1 MTPVYKKGGCSCP
14 NNYRPITLTSVVGKI
29 LESIIRDHVF
39 DHLISHNL
47 LSPQQHGF
55 VPGKSCVSQLI
66 TAMDRWTQAYD
77 SGYNT
82 DIIYFDFSKAF
93 DTVPHLRL
101 LHKLEVYG
109 IKDKLLMWFKNFLV
123 GRQQCVVLNN
133 IQSSWSIVTSGV
145 PQGSVLGPLLFTI
158 FVNDIPHIVR
168 SDIYLFADDIKLSR
182 TIKNSDDIQILQDDI
197 YKLFEWSVTWNLNFS
212 QSKCCYI
219 QVGPPSRSC
228 HHSYMLNSTVITL
241 TDKQKDLGIW
251 IDPNL
256 SFHSH
261 THITVSRA
269 NRILGLISKCFR
281 YRDSTMMLSLYKTI
295 VRPIVEY
302 GNVIWGPHFALDQ
315 QSIEK
320 IQRRTTKLIS
330 TLHHVPYTDRLA
342 LLRLPSLQYR
352 RWRGDMILMYRI
364 IQELIGIDQSIFSFR
379 SRDTFPTTRGH
390 QYKIFK
396 HPVHYNVRANFFTC
410 RIANVWNDLPSE
422 IIEAPSLNYFKS
434 LLDNYW
440 NNIMYNVN

>member
-1 MTPVYKKGGCSCP
+1 
-14 NNYRPITLTSVVGKI
+14 
-29 LESIIRDHVF
+29 
-39 DHLISHNL
+39 
-47 LSPQQHGF
+47 
-55 VPGKSCVSQLI
+55 
-66 TAMDRWTQAYD
+66 
-77 SGYNT
+77 
-82 DIIYFDFSKAF
+82 
-93 DTVPHLRL
+93 
-101 LHKLEVYG
+101 
-109 IKDKLLMWFKNFLV
+109 
-123 GRQQCVVLNN
+123 
-133 IQSSWSIVTSGV
+133 
-145 PQGSVLGPLLFTI
+145 
-158 FVNDIPHIVR
+158 
-168 SDIYLFADDIKLSR
+168 
-182 TIKNSDDIQILQDDI
+182 
-197 YKLFEWSVTWNLNFS
+197 
-212 QSKCCYI
+212 
-219 QVGPPSRSC
+219 
-228 HHSYMLNSTVITL
+228 MLNSTVIIL

-261 THITVSRA
+261 THYTVSRA

-281 YRDSTMMLSLYKTI
+281 YLDSTMMLSLYKTI

-302 GNVIWGPHFALDQ
+302 SNVIWGPHFALDQ

-320 IQRRTTKLIS
+320 IQRRATKLIS

-352 RWRGDMILMYRI
+352 RWRGDYMILMYRI

-410 RIANVWNDLPSE
+410 RIANIWNDLPSE

>member
-1 MTPVYKKGGCSCP
+1 M
-14 NNYRPITLTSVVGKI
+14 
-29 LESIIRDHVF
+29 
-39 DHLISHNL
+39 
-47 LSPQQHGF
+47 
-55 VPGKSCVSQLI
+55 
-66 TAMDRWTQAYD
+66 
-77 SGYNT
+77 
-82 DIIYFDFSKAF
+82 
-93 DTVPHLRL
+93 
-101 LHKLEVYG
+101 
-109 IKDKLLMWFKNFLV
+109 

-158 FVNDIPHIVR
+158 FINDIPHIVR

-197 YKLFEWSVTWNLNFS
+197 HKLFEWSVTWNLNFS

-228 HHSYMLNSTVITL
+228 HHSYMLNSTVITS

-261 THITVSRA
+261 THYTVSRA

-281 YRDSTMMLSLYKTI
+281 YLDSTMMLSLYKTI

-302 GNVIWGPHFALDQ
+302 GNGNVIWGPHFALDQ

-320 IQRRTTKLIS
+320 IQRRATKLIS
-330 TLHHVPYTDRLA
+330 TLHHVP
-342 LLRLPSLQYR
+342 
-352 RWRGDMILMYRI
+352 
-364 IQELIGIDQSIFSFR
+364 SI
-379 SRDTFPTTRGH
+379 
-390 QYKIFK
+390 Y
-396 HPVHYNVRANFFTC
+396 
-410 RIANVWNDLPSE
+410 
-422 IIEAPSLNYFKS
+422 
-434 LLDNYW
+434 
-440 NNIMYNVN
+440 